1 MRKTML
7 GTVVAAGIALAAPSV
22 AGATHTGGGCQ
33 HQRTTQAHQSVP
45 HHSKGNHNAH
55 KRIPYC
61 PPNDTPGH
69 ERRAA
74 R

>member
-22 AGATHTGGGCQ
+22 AGATHTGGGCVHHHGTGHAH
-33 HQRTTQAHQSVP
+33 HQGNKSHRAHQ
-45 HHSKGNHNAH
+45 A
-55 KRIPYC
+55 IPYC
-61 PPNDTPGH
+61 PPTDTPGH